1 MKKTPK
7 KTNML
12 HYLYASGRIRA
23 MENSLLNAE
32 RRTRMIEA
40 QSAADAYRVVGECG
54 YDLSG
59 IDTARTGVEGMYLFA
74 RIRPEAYR

>member
-7 KTNML
+7 KANML

-40 QSAADAYRVVGECG
+40 QSAADA
-54 YDLSG
+54 
-59 IDTARTGVEGMYLFA
+59 
-74 RIRPEAYR
+74 